1 MKPPPVQLVAT
12 PLVPVNRSS
21 VAMMLAP
28 GESGLLCV
36 ADHETIP

>member
-1 MKPPPVQLVAT
+1 VH
-12 PLVPVNRSS
+12 RSS

-28 GESGLLCV
+28 GEPGAPCV

>member
-1 MKPPPVQLVAT
+1 MKPPPNQLVTT

-28 GESGLLCV
+28 GAPGAPCV
-36 ADHETIP
+36 ADHETMP